1 MIRTVFSAALA
12 AILTLSAPA
21 FAQDGTTHLGPINI
35 SQPFSRATLPNA
47 PVGGGFMTIE
57 NTGDQAD
64 RLVSVT
70 SPASPD
76 VQIHEMAMQ
85 GDVMKMRKLSDGLP
99 IGAGETVTLAPGGL
113 HLMFMG
119 ITQRFVEGQTVP
131 VTLTFEKAGTV
142 ELELPVLGAAADAPA
157 DHAGH

>member
-1 MIRTVFSAALA
+1 MIRILFSATLA
-12 AILTLSAPA
+12 AILALAAPA
-21 FAQDGTTHLGPINI
+21 FAHDGTTHLGPINI

-47 PVGGGFMTIE
+47 PVGGGFFTIE
-57 NTGDQAD
+57 NTGAEAD

-85 GDVMKMRKLSDGLP
+85 GDVMKMRKLSDGLE
-99 IGAGETVTLAPGGL
+99 IGPGETVTLSPGGL

-119 ITQRFVEGQTVP
+119 ITQRFVEGETIP

-142 ELELPVLGAAADAPA
+142 ELELPVLSPAAAAPA

>member
-12 AILTLSAPA
+12 ATLALSAPA
-21 FAQDGTTHLGPINI
+21 FAHDGATHLGPINI

-57 NTGDQAD
+57 NSGAEAD

-99 IGAGETVTLAPGGL
+99 IAAGETVTLAPGGL

>member
-1 MIRTVFSAALA
+1 MIRTVLSATLAALLA
-12 AILTLSAPA
+12 LSAPA
-21 FAQDGTTHLGPINI
+21 FAHDGTTHLGPINI

-57 NTGDQAD
+57 NTGAEAD

-119 ITQRFVEGQTVP
+119 LTQRFIEGETVP

-157 DHAGH
+157 DHTGH